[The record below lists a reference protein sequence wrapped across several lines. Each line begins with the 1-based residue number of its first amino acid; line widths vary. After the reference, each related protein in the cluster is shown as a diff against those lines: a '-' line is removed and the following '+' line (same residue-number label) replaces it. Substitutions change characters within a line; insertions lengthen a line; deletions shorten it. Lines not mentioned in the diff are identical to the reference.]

1 MLDDSF
7 QAYVNFSC
15 VSEWG
20 NCPNKAKKSIISFL
34 KLPSLSPPLL
44 LSFSLS
50 SNSFSLHLQRWQKSE
65 TQQEILLIIW
75 VEYQYISPSSGLGCN
90 STPRRRF
97 RLHIIII
104 IIIFFSAASA
114 LFAHNWRR
122 CLSPSLSPSPCTSL
136 CHHKAKKNNLTTR
149 QWNQKQT
156 QRSKAHGR
164 DSEWQRRRLRS

>member
-1 MLDDSF
+1 MTHFKFIRIS
-7 QAYVNFSC
+7 YVSASEAAAQTKQRNRLLASSNFPLS
-15 VSEWG
+15 
-20 NCPNKAKKSIISFL
+20 
-34 KLPSLSPPLL
+34 LPLF
-44 LSFSLS
+44 FSLS
-50 SNSFSLHLQRWQKSE
+50 LTLQIHSAYTFNVQGWQKSE